1 MCFLVCL
8 IVERFPFP
16 KQGVN
21 NFVQYKFS
29 HLPSKE
35 RQTIMELAK
44 MFLNQINYW
53 QLETPSQ
60 RRQRVPNDDVAGY
73 KANYTRYAS
82 CSCVCLLHLLFF
94 YRAAPV
100 LQVALLLQ
108 RASVLRQPA
117 AVRDHADL
125 RTDAAALGVHCHEE
139 AAPRAGQAGE
149 GQAAARETHA
159 HPHTLS

>member
-1 MCFLVCL
+1 MGKPMLEAQESPPFEKPSIEQVIKRALAVIQKQNKVMFIHFLL
-8 IVERFPFP
+8 A

-60 RRQRVPNDDVAGY
+60 RRQRVPNDDAAGY
-73 KANYTRYAS
+73 KANYTR
-82 CSCVCLLHLLFF
+82 
-94 YRAAPV
+94 
-100 LQVALLLQ
+100 
-108 RASVLRQPA
+108 
-117 AVRDHADL
+117 
-125 RTDAAALGVHCHEE
+125 
-139 AAPRAGQAGE
+139 
-149 GQAAARETHA
+149 
-159 HPHTLS
+159 